1 MKKTGRF
8 DLPGFLFYPAVQSPK
23 AFRMNSHNPGNLD
36 FYSFRFKFRQLKF
49 TCNYCAMDA
58 KWNT

>member
-8 DLPGFLFYPAVQSPK
+8 DLPGFLFSPAVQSQTPDI
-23 AFRMNSHNPGNLD
+23 LD